1 MSNYDSQ
8 SDENAQWSMNGP
20 EGNNIAG
27 NSDILMSDHFN
38 FDTDALSGEYNFPD
52 FDPNTFPAF
61 DLQNTNM
68 PNFDCNWTPSPVP
81 TTMAP
86 GELHD
91 ISRTQQMNMV
101 NSNSFYNTQYLAPY
115 SQNQMLLQ
123 EPISRVQPSYQS
135 PGFVPNMIP
144 SGVPSLPMNSGSYV
158 PGNFGTEA
166 SSFSTGLK
174 VPSTPQHSPKTN
186 ISFLANNDNNNSA
199 LNHAADESLDRMS
212 RPKKSFEILKDEE
225 QVSESR
231 YVPILPKPGP
241 SSALEQFDTKLQ
253 SHKTKSN
260 LKKTRS
266 KNPPRKITTINPH
279 YAPNTKYTQHSYPS
293 KDWDCFEYTE
303 DGELDPARLYTA
315 EELNKFLFEHP
326 LGRDLALRIHR
337 NPPRSRARY
346 PTTHSHR
353 CRFAD
358 CPFYPNNTINQG
370 HWAVSFDEFTTS
382 HPDHDPYI
390 VAGYTHLWCLEKY
403 TDFPKICAELNIHPD
418 TRKLHKED
426 KGRNL
431 MALGTKAE
439 EACVKQFIQACQRGE
454 VPESYPR
461 LDMPGRPYEGT
472 LTNRLACVKLRK
484 EPRAVDGQRAARM
497 KLAEYQGSN
506 LRTHLGDLQKEVDL
520 RNMSRS
526 HKNQNRQIENVKHK
540 RIFRGESFRDDDV
553 EDDEEDGDEGEGDDG
568 GAVEEEED
576 LESFRVPAPRVMGN
590 VGETSTTSKFRQ
602 FSLQSA
608 PAVIPTQSRG
618 KKRGAD
624 ESEGDEPSSKKMKP
638 SGDKSEES
646 DKEAL
651 RLEQEKLE
659 IELKLI
665 ALRRK
670 EKAAKRARE
679 NVGDEG
685 IDDLVRRRT
694 GF

>member
-8 SDENAQWSMNGP
+8 SDENAQRSMNGP

-27 NSDILMSDHFN
+27 SSDIPMSDQFN
-38 FDTDALSGEYNFPD
+38 FDTDALSREYNSPD

-61 DLQNTNM
+61 DLHNTNM
-68 PNFDCNWTPSPVP
+68 PNFDCIWTPSPVP
-81 TTMAP
+81 TKMAL
-86 GELHD
+86 GELHE

-101 NSNSFYNTQYLAPY
+101 NSNSFYNTQYVAPY

-123 EPISRVQPSYQS
+123 ESISRIQPTYHG
-135 PGFVPNMIP
+135 PGLVPNMIP
-144 SGVPSLPMNSGSYV
+144 SGVPSMPMNSGSYV

-166 SSFSTGLK
+166 SSISTGLT
-174 VPSTPQHSPKTN
+174 VPSTPQHSQKTN

-199 LNHAADESLDRMS
+199 LNHVGDESLDRMGRS
-212 RPKKSFEILKDEE
+212 KKSFEVLKDEE
-225 QVSESR
+225 QVLESR
-231 YVPILPKPGP
+231 YVPVLQKPGP
-241 SSALEQFDTKLQ
+241 SSTLEQFDTNLQ
-253 SHKTKSN
+253 SRKTNSN

-266 KNPPRKITTINPH
+266 KNPPRKITTINPY
-279 YAPNTKYTQHSYPS
+279 YAPNTKYTHYSYPS

-303 DGELDPARLYTA
+303 DGELDPARLYTT

-326 LGRDLALRIHR
+326 LGRDLALHIHR

-346 PTTHSHR
+346 PTTHSHC

-370 HWAVSFDEFTTS
+370 HWAVSFDELTTS

-418 TRKLHKED
+418 MRKLHKED

-439 EACVKQFIQACQRGE
+439 EACVTQFIQVCQRGK

-461 LDMPGRPYEGT
+461 FDMPGRPYEGT

-506 LRTHLGDLQKEVDL
+506 LRTHLGDLQKEVHL

-540 RIFRGESFRDDDV
+540 RIFRGESFK
-553 EDDEEDGDEGEGDDG
+553 EDDAEDGEEHGDEGVGEGEDEDG
-568 GAVEEEED
+568 GAVEGEED
-576 LESFRVPAPRVMGN
+576 LENSSVPAPRVMGN
-590 VGETSTTSKFRQ
+590 VGEMSTTSKFRQ
-602 FSLQSA
+602 FSLHSM
-608 PAVIPTQSRG
+608 PAAIPTQSRG
-618 KKRGAD
+618 KKRGV
-624 ESEGDEPSSKKMKP
+624 EPSSKKMRP
-638 SGDKSEES
+638 SGDESEES
-646 DKEAL
+646 DEEAL
-651 RLEQEKLE
+651 RLQQEKLK
-659 IELKLI
+659 IELRLI
-665 ALRRK
+665 LLRRK
-670 EKAAKRARE
+670 EKAAKRSRE
-679 NVGDEG
+679 NVGDES